1 MVTNFSPHS
10 IQRQLCVPFKT
21 VIVTNFRVTTFWKG
35 VMNNEFDSEKI
46 KSYQAILKLAT
57 LFLVVRGQIFTESD
71 YKPIFSKKK

>member
-1 MVTNFSPHS
+1 
-10 IQRQLCVPFKT
+10 
-21 VIVTNFRVTTFWKG
+21 
-35 VMNNEFDSEKI
+35 MNNEFDSEKI